1 MSNHATWSVIR
12 RADTLPHF
20 QIALWSCPSYT
31 DRISEILFQSK
42 GVEGQL
48 YPIALPR
55 DDPGA
60 VGIVGVAVG
69 EPRALDNCHWDPEL
83 SPRSSD
89 LEKNTHT
96 RKHMSLACL

>member
-20 QIALWSCPSYT
+20 QIALLELSIIHWQN
-31 DRISEILFQSK
+31 IEILFQSK

-48 YPIALPR
+48 YPIALPCD

-60 VGIVGVAVG
+60 VGIVGVAMG
-69 EPRALDNCHWDPEL
+69 EPRALDGAIGTLN
-83 SPRSSD
+83 
-89 LEKNTHT
+89 
-96 RKHMSLACL
+96 